1 MAEEEIDIFIVD
13 EEDKKYL
20 LEIPPNIKYMDLAKK
35 IESSLKK
42 YFFDIRYKNELFNEQ
57 SKNKMIKFEQ
67 GDTVHLVS
75 NRCDIEAVS
84 DNIQENITP
93 TQRNMTK
100 ENLSGILR
108 LFLLKYI
115 TIKFEDFQA
124 IKSEEIKKI
133 ISYIKYRFDC
143 GDQPNE
149 NIKMSIGD
157 KSGKNIMSYSKYIE
171 NLITD
176 KVINDLIGLLGEKE
190 QEEIKSFW
198 SVLSS
203 YNDNSESFEKI
214 FMRALERS
222 YFDYSLIGVSLYGQL
237 NKQNYVKNLF
247 ECPQS
252 EIKILFTIP
261 QLDNTSNK
269 INKKIVY
276 SRYPLYGMGVYFTQM
291 IDSIPLNSEKY
302 NINKNIPINSTFYSI
317 AVEVY
322 FSKKLKKYINDT
334 KYNVEELDHFP
345 NYEEIKRK
353 YQDKAV
359 EKNGVHL
366 AKVELN
372 IGQLKNTKEATEK
385 KQKGKF
391 VDTEYVITEQDQI
404 LPIFGLTLKR
414 NEYFIVWRDNNFKGF
429 NVFSE
434 YLKNLKNI
442 THEFSQFNSYFVD
455 STEKA
460 LDIIKR
466 KKFNK
471 IILISS
477 IGLDLSGKRFVEI
490 ARKIL
495 GFEVVVLFFSANKSH
510 LSWIQN
516 FPNALFTNE
525 LGFYKDYIMNYN
537 EKGLL
542 ALKKKTEEK
551 YKVKLKFTDKYFEF
565 PKFIN
570 EKDYKDL
577 IFEESSEYFKKVI
590 IKSTDNKT
598 ILKIDKKGNLSFIKH
613 EGKVSD
619 SLLWYVTIFNNE
631 ITFYSNDFYLGLSKD
646 QKTICGQEFMKGWK
660 YKKNGDKYSFY
671 LDEKL
676 LLTES
681 DSKLIFKEEQK
692 NKVNQQFRLIE
703 MYEV

>member
-20 LEIPPNIKYMDLAKK
+20 LEIPPKIKYMDLAKK

-42 YFFDIRYKNELFNEQ
+42 YFFDIRYKNELFNEK
-57 SKNKMIKFEQ
+57 SKNKMIKFDQ

-93 TQRNMTK
+93 TQRNRPN

-171 NLITD
+171 NLVND
-176 KVINDLIGLLGEKE
+176 KVIKDLIGLLGEKE

-222 YFDYSLIGVSLYGQL
+222 YFDYSLIGVSLYEQL
-237 NKQNYVKNLF
+237 NKQNYLKNVF

-302 NINKNIPINSTFYSI
+302 NINKNIPINSSFYSI

-322 FSKKLKKYINDT
+322 FSKKLKKYIYDS
-334 KYNVEELDHFP
+334 KYHVEELDHFP

-353 YQDKAV
+353 YEDKAV
-359 EKNGVHL
+359 EKYGVHL

-477 IGLDLSGKRFVEI
+477 IGRDLSGKRFVEI